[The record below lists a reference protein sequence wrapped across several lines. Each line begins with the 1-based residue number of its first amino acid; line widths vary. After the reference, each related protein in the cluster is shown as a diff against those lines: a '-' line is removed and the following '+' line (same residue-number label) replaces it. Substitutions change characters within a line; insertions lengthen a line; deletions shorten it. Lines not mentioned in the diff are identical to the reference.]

1 MLGLSEPKGYDEEQM
16 EKEMEDE
23 QIINILGGDRD
34 SKGNVSWQKFI
45 SQRLKNMANS
55 KEQLRAYNTILQSI
69 RSADPKRQRLFFLEG
84 ILKMLI

>member
-69 RSADPKRQRLFFLEG
+69 RSDDPKRQRLFFLEG

>member
-1 MLGLSEPKGYDEEQM
+1 
-16 EKEMEDE
+16 MEDE

-34 SKGNVSWQKFI
+34 SKGNISWQKFI

-55 KEQLRAYNTILQSI
+55 EEQLRAYNTILQSI